1 MEISVCS
8 AGTGQS
14 SIHVQIGGVTIY
26 LFFFSKTPINVSV
39 FSATDILVHQCTKN
53 KAMLLL
59 TITNTG
65 AGSKVVT
72 EAL

>member
-1 MEISVCS
+1 MFCKHRAVFHSCPNRRS
-8 AGTGQS
+8 
-14 SIHVQIGGVTIY
+14 HH
-26 LFFFSKTPINVSV
+26 LFIFFSNTPINVSV
-39 FSATDILVHQCTKN
+39 FSATHILVHQCAKN

>member
-8 AGTGQS
+8 VSTGQS
-14 SIHVQIGGVTIY
+14 SIHVQIGGLTIY
-26 LFFFSKTPINVSV
+26 LFFSNTPINVSV
-39 FSATDILVHQCTKN
+39 FSATHILVHQCAKN